1 MNREV
6 ELTLEQHRFELC
18 GSTYMQII
26 SVVNTVVLHGLL
38 LVEPIDVE
46 LERRAHCELYS
57 GFQVSRWWAP
67 QPRPCCLRIRCLC
80 HSVVSDPLR
89 PHGL

>member
-6 ELTLEQHRFELC
+6 EVTLEQHRCELC

-26 SVVNTVVLHGLL
+26 SLVNTVVLRGLPL
-38 LVEPIDVE
+38 LEPIDVE

-57 GFQVSRWWAP
+57 GFQVSRWRAP
-67 QPRPCCLRIRCLC
+67 QPRPCCPRIRCLC
-80 HSVVSDPLR
+80 
-89 PHGL
+89 